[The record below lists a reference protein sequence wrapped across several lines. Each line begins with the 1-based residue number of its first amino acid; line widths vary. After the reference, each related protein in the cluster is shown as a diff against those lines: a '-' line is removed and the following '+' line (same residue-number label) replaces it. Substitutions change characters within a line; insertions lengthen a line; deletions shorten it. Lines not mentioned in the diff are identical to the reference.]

1 MPKQFKTYT
10 RFDGGLNTKTNARS
24 IADNELAQ
32 ANNVI
37 IDEFGMVKSS
47 GEAIDNDT
55 NYTDPSLGGAQQAG
69 YGLFQAVMDYKL
81 DGTNSPTVFTFLA
94 DPSSAT
100 KIDIAEDE
108 TPFVQSGS
116 FTANQID
123 LNVTDVVSGT
133 ANGAAVY
140 DIADGAVRI
149 SDANFGATN
158 TTKIYQFVK
167 RQLWK
172 DSDGNQLNVSG
183 GSAQTVSEYVSTFSG
198 LYRPFENPFITGATV
213 NG

>member
-47 GEAIDNDT
+47 GKAIDNDT

-94 DPSSAT
+94 DTNDSSST
-100 KIDIAEDE
+100 KIDIAED
-108 TPFVQSGS
+108 
-116 FTANQID
+116 
-123 LNVTDVVSGT
+123 
-133 ANGAAVY
+133 
-140 DIADGAVRI
+140 
-149 SDANFGATN
+149 
-158 TTKIYQFVK
+158 
-167 RQLWK
+167 
-172 DSDGNQLNVSG
+172 
-183 GSAQTVSEYVSTFSG
+183 
-198 LYRPFENPFITGATV
+198 
-213 NG
+213 